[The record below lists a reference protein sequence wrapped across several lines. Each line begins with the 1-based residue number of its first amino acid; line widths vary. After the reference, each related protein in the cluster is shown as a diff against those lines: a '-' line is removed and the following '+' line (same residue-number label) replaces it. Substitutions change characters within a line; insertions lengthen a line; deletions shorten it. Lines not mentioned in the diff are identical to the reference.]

1 MTSLQS
7 THAMNIA
14 DAYIYSNTAISNSP
28 LLSLPDIEQ
37 AYTSI
42 QTIKASETPLFQ
54 YLGTNCM
61 GMYQY
66 MLYKNKTGKIYILTY
81 YLQQITAYTE
91 FTNEFESNINLQFK
105 TYYEKKK

>member
-1 MTSLQS
+1 MSSLQS

-14 DAYIYSNTAISNSP
+14 DAYIYSNKAISYPPS
-28 LLSLPDIEQ
+28 LSLRDIEQ

-42 QTIKASETPLFQ
+42 KTIKDSQTPLFQ

-66 MLYKNKTGKIYILTY
+66 MLYKNKEGKIYILTY
-81 YLQQITAYTE
+81 YLQQLTDYAE

-105 TYYEKKK
+105 TYYEKK